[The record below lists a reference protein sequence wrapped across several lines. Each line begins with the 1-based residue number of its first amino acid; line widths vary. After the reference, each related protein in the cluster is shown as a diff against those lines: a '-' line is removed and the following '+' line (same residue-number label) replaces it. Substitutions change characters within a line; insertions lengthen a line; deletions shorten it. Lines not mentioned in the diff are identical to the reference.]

1 MTNDDDL
8 SRLID
13 NANAEVEYTIEQA
26 EKSKPKR
33 KNWGQYKIL
42 MPLFILVLAYVI
54 YAGQQQE
61 APSST
66 VVAAQLSDLL
76 QRARESVELATVD
89 GFPPAALPNAAL
101 GAFVRYTRFSGG
113 YFLSVQSR
121 GVSAEIDSTGEITLS
136 GIN

>member
-1 MTNDDDL
+1 MTNNDDL

-13 NANAEVEYTIEQA
+13 DANAEVEYTIEQA

-33 KNWGQYKIL
+33 KNWNQYQML
-42 MPLFILVLAYVI
+42 MPLAILILAYVI

-66 VVAAQLSDLL
+66 VVAAQLTDLL
-76 QRARESVELATVD
+76 YQARESIELATVD
-89 GFPPAALPNAAL
+89 GLLPAVLPNAAL

-121 GVSAEIDSTGEITLS
+121 GVGAEMDNNGEITLS
-136 GIN
+136 GAN